1 MKIAYLDF
9 NEDDFHEDYSISP
22 KAYGGGRVFASFAKE
37 VNPDFH
43 IYSNPNSFNNLSES
57 ERKQNC
63 HPLNSEQR
71 KAIRDG
77 KPIKNIIPEAFT
89 YDLFVHHQVRYH
101 VNVEGLR
108 AKECCWAVGYGEM
121 IHGSNTN
128 VLLYNNYQ
136 HPHFLGPSKV
146 HRIVI
151 GKPIPSFTLYLK
163 EHYIFQCTRHTEQFG
178 SIDVAKLAKN
188 YNIPVIF
195 AGPIDRNYALMDW
208 VDGDLI
214 KYVGI
219 ISEEEKINYLKR
231 AKFCTFLHKWSTPF
245 NLSAIES
252 LAYGTPV
259 IATPVGFWPSLVDGT
274 NGKLVTNK
282 EEFFD
287 CYKTN
292 FCQRDCW
299 DTAFPYSQDRMIE
312 SFFNTFHKI
321 YETN

>member
-37 VNPDFH
+37 INPDFH
-43 IYSNPNSFNNLSES
+43 IYSNPESFKNLTDG

-71 KAIRDG
+71 RCIREG
-77 KPIKNIIPEAFT
+77 YPIPLVIPEADQ
-89 YDLFVHHQVRYH
+89 YDLFVHHQVKYH
-101 VNVEGLR
+101 IIVGEK
-108 AKECCWAVGYGEM
+108 AKECCWAVGFGEYCDQR
-121 IHGSNTN
+121 NTN
-128 VLLYNNYQ
+128 LLLYNDYQ
-136 HPHFLGPSKV
+136 HPMVGPLTKI

-151 GKPIPSFTLYLK
+151 GKPIPSFRLYPK
-163 EHYIFQCTRHTEQFG
+163 SEYIFQCTRHTEQFG
-178 SIDVAKLAKN
+178 SIEVAKLAKN

-195 AGPIDRNYALMDW
+195 AGPIDKNYPLMDY
-208 VDGDLI
+208 VDGNLI
-214 KYVGI
+214 KYIGI
-219 ISEEEKINYLKR
+219 IPEEEKITYLKS
-231 AKFCTFLHKWSTPF
+231 AKFCTFLHKWNTPF

-252 LAYGTPV
+252 LSYGTPV

-274 NGKLVTNK
+274 NGRLVSNK

-292 FCQRDCW
+292 FSQRECW
-299 DTAFPYSQDRMIE
+299 DTAFPYSQERMLE
-312 SFFNTFHKI
+312 SFFTVFRRI
-321 YETN
+321 YEEN